1 MSEQYLDNLI
11 EAYPELLV
19 CKEQI
24 RQAYVALRE
33 TYEKGGK
40 LLVAGNGG
48 SASDAEHVVGELMK
62 SFVCPRRATKEQ
74 MQCLEA
80 VDKERGA
87 YLAKQLEQA
96 LPAISL
102 VSQSSI
108 STAYINDVGAACV
121 YAQQVFGY
129 GKEEDAFLGIST
141 SGDSENIIYAAVAA
155 KAKGLKTI
163 GLTGASGGK
172 MKQYMDVCICVPREH
187 THRIQELH
195 LPIYHC
201 LCMMVE
207 NYFFGDAYEG

>member
-1 MSEQYLDNLI
+1 MSERYLENLI
-11 EAYPELLV
+11 EAYPELSV

-24 RQAYVALRE
+24 WQAYVVLRD
-33 TYEKGGK
+33 TYQKRGK

-62 SFVCPRRATKEQ
+62 SFVCPRKVTKEQ
-74 MQCLEA
+74 KQRLEA
-80 VDKERGA
+80 VDKDKGE
-87 YLAKQLEQA
+87 YLGKQLEQA

-108 STAYINDVGAACV
+108 STAYINDVGASCV

-129 GKEEDAFLGIST
+129 GREEDCFLGIST
-141 SGDSENIIYAAVAA
+141 SGNSDNIIYAAVTA
-155 KAKGLKTI
+155 KAMGLRTI
-163 GLTGASGGK
+163 GLTGATGGK

-207 NYFFGDAYEG
+207 NYFFGEVYE